1 MSLRFVFEFL
11 LDTCTLD
18 LQQFNIINSSSSSS
32 GTVNVVLFNDGGA
45 GGLCDGQAVDRSR
58 GKRLATTEKLR
69 WLVFI
74 SAAVLVVAGVC
85 VCVCLQ
91 CHALSLVVGG
101 CVVPNE
107 EIRYQRQR
115 HDTKH
120 AVCAMKM
127 KMVVIY
133 MD

>member
-18 LQQFNIINSSSSSS
+18 SQQFNINISSSS

-85 VCVCLQ
+85 VCVCA
-91 CHALSLVVGG
+91 CSVMRSHWWLVDVLFQTRRSDINDDDTT
-101 CVVPNE
+101 PNMPFV
-107 EIRYQRQR
+107 R
-115 HDTKH
+115 
-120 AVCAMKM
+120 
-127 KMVVIY
+127 
-133 MD
+133 